1 MAAEV
6 VRAVACE
13 IHGPL
18 RRHGGHWGCA
28 GFDGEGCLNSC
39 AHVRQPL
46 PHAAYLRVLSGI
58 TRWPGCV
65 VLSINEPRQ
74 VAPIVIAVHG
84 ADECPRC
91 SLPSFNW
98 LECTCGLFCR
108 TAVNC
113 NGLRERRK

>member
-1 MAAEV
+1 MAEV

-18 RRHGGHWGCA
+18 KRHGGFWGCA
-28 GFDGEGCLNSC
+28 GLDGEGCLNSC
-39 AHVRQPL
+39 AHVREPL
-46 PHAAYLRVLSGI
+46 PHDAYLRVLSGV
-58 TRWPGCV
+58 TYWPGTT
-65 VLSINEPRQ
+65 VLSINKPRQ
-74 VAPIVIAVHG
+74 VAPVTVAVHG

-91 SLPSFNW
+91 SLPDFNW